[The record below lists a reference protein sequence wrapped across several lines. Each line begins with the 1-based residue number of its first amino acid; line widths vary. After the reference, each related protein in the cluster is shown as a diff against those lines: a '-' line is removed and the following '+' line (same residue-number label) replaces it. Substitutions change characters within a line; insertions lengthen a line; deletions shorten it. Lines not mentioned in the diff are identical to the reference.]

1 MNFDPKTR
9 VAVVTGPGPQITGTV
24 MANDRDGRIEVLLD
38 SGETALGNDGDF
50 YELTDTFG
58 CPMIDSEPNARREP
72 VGVPQ
77 FARDRDPSFAGFHTW
92 GPTLLIAV
100 HEDGGTR

>member
-24 MANDRDGRIEVLLD
+24 VENDQDGRIEVLLD
-38 SGETALGNDGDF
+38 SGEMALGNGGDF
-50 YELTDTFG
+50 YELVDAFG
-58 CPMIDSEPNARREP
+58 CPVIVSEPHA
-72 VGVPQ
+72 G
-77 FARDRDPSFAGFHTW
+77 RDPIGVRRFAECLDPGFKGFHTW